1 MCPSAQPASSNQGCP
16 EHQDI
21 ILRAG
26 HAHTSLSLAEN
37 SMQWGVMV
45 PSGSRCLC
53 GFYSHSGGVKKES
66 LEMCFAVGSG
76 QEAACVLGELFPA
89 HVNQPAGKSRLL
101 PGRFYVFR
109 ESFRVRGTCDAMVKE
124 WVLTHRMKPWGPGM
138 LLPAPHPEACWM
150 AIQFFPILPP
160 RQPALQAVHP
170 PPQPWGSAKSKRAAG
185 SGGKEELQ
193 RAHKGE
199 LTWYLLLFPGP
210 VLFHLLES

>member
-1 MCPSAQPASSNQGCP
+1 MFSECSHLCPSAQPASSSQECP

-26 HAHTSLSLAEN
+26 HAHTSLPLAEN

-76 QEAACVLGELFPA
+76 QEGACVLGEQFPA
-89 HVNQPAGKSRLL
+89 HVNQPARKSRLL

-138 LLPAPHPEACWM
+138 LCQHHILRLAGWQFSFSPSCLPDSQPSRL
-150 AIQFFPILPP
+150 FILPLSP
-160 RQPALQAVHP
+160 GEV
-170 PPQPWGSAKSKRAAG
+170 
-185 SGGKEELQ
+185 Q
-193 RAHKGE
+193 RAKEQLGQEAKKSCKE
-199 LTWYLLLFPGP
+199 LIR
-210 VLFHLLES
+210 ES